1 MARTPRAT
9 TRVVYQIKVTLKGS
23 KPPIW
28 RRMQITS
35 ETTLAKLHRI
45 LQRVMGWEGSH
56 LYQFVTGGIAYG
68 DPSMLGEWNAED
80 ARTVTLAAL
89 MRSGKSKLLYEYD
102 FGESW
107 EHELLVEK
115 ILPLDE
121 GKRYPVCLTGKRACP
136 PEDCGGV
143 WGYVSVLEALH
154 DPEHPEHEEML
165 EWIGGAFDPEA
176 FNRDEVNVA
185 LQHLTASEVRRRP
198 R

>member
-1 MARTPRAT
+1 
-9 TRVVYQIKVTLKGS
+9 VYQLKVTLKGS

-35 ETTLAKLHRI
+35 ETTLVQLHRI
-45 LQRVMGWEGSH
+45 LQCVMGWEGSH
-56 LYQFVTGGIAYG
+56 LYQFVIGGVAYG
-68 DPSMLGEWNAED
+68 DPGMVGEWDIED
-80 ARTVTLAAL
+80 ARTVILEAL
-89 MRSGKSKLLYEYD
+89 VRGEKFKFLYEYD
-102 FGESW
+102 FGDSW

-115 ILPLDE
+115 LLPLDE

-143 WGYVSVLEALH
+143 WGYASFLEALH

-165 EWIGGAFDPEA
+165 EWIGGEFDPEV
-176 FNRDEVNVA
+176 FNLDEVNVE
-185 LQHLTASEVRRRP
+185 LQRLTQSEVRRRH

>member
-9 TRVVYQIKVTLKGS
+9 TRVMYQIKVTLKGS

-35 ETTLAKLHRI
+35 DTTLAKLHRI

-68 DPSMLGEWNAED
+68 DPSMLGELDAED

-89 MRSGKSKLLYEYD
+89 MRGEKSKLLYEYD
-102 FGESW
+102 FGDSW

-143 WGYVSVLEALH
+143 WGYVSFLEAIH

-165 EWIGGAFDPEA
+165 EWIG
-176 FNRDEVNVA
+176 VA
-185 LQHLTASEVRRRP
+185 N
-198 R
+198 